1 MSPTLLSLYDMVSCL
16 GSALD
21 LVSPVVVD
29 HQKKTAYIARSLARE
44 LGAGQESLARL
55 ILAGLLHD
63 CGALS
68 LRSKLDALRFDLDT
82 DNPQQ
87 HAELGYGFLRQF
99 ERLFPEI
106 AKLSPAHLV
115 RYHHVPWRHG
125 EGAEFLGQPVPRES
139 HLLHLA
145 DRVEVLT
152 RASGYQPAQ
161 AGPLLA
167 RLGKE
172 AGRLFVPELVEA
184 FAGLA
189 AKEAFWFNLRYG
201 EYLDG
206 VLAADAGSEPAL
218 LLDLAGVLK
227 LARVFSQIVD
237 FRSRFTSTHSA
248 GVAAVATALAGLAGF
263 SEQEIELIRV
273 AGYLHDLGKLAVP
286 AEILEKP
293 GPLTPDEFDLV
304 KEHPFH
310 LHRLLGRIPA
320 MQQVVA
326 WAPSTTRPWTA
337 GLPLPSP
344 GPRAL
349 PGRPH
354 RGGGRRL
361 RGPHRGPALP
371 ARPAAFRAVD
381 ELRRMVKTGR
391 LDPRVVDLAVS
402 HRGEVDQR
410 RESAQREVA
419 DSTGNSPRFPETLA
433 IWPAWRAPVCPR
445 LTRRDLMSI

>member
-326 WAPSTTRPWTA
+326 WGAFHHETLDGRGYPFHLQARELSLGARIVAVADVFAALTEDRPYRL
-337 GLPLPSP
+337 GLPLS
-344 GPRAL
+344 
-349 PGRPH
+349 
-354 RGGGRRL
+354 
-361 RGPHRGPALP
+361 
-371 ARPAAFRAVD
+371 RAVD

-419 DSTGNSPRFPETLA
+419 DLYREFAALS
-433 IWPAWRAPVCPR
+433 
-445 LTRRDLMSI
+445 